1 MRPPHPGINFFGLLA
16 MAVNKGL
23 RQIKTF
29 FLGGARDFRD
39 QNIFHK
45 LALSAFLA
53 WVGLGSDGL
62 SSSCYGPPEA
72 FKALQGHPTLGIFV
86 AIGT

>member
-1 MRPPHPGINFFGLLA
+1 MKITSYPWLSLIVFIMAINEVFRK
-16 MAVNKGL
+16 V
-23 RQIKTF
+23 KTF
-29 FLGGARDFRD
+29 FLGGARDFRERS
-39 QNIFHK
+39 IFHQ

-72 FKALQGHPTLGIFV
+72 FKALQGHPLHWGFL
-86 AIGT
+86 

>member
-1 MRPPHPGINFFGLLA
+1 
-16 MAVNKGL
+16 MAANTVF

-39 QNIFHK
+39 RNIFHQ

-62 SSSCYGPPEA
+62 SSSCYGSAAES
-72 FKALQGHPTLGIFV
+72 H
-86 AIGT
+86 